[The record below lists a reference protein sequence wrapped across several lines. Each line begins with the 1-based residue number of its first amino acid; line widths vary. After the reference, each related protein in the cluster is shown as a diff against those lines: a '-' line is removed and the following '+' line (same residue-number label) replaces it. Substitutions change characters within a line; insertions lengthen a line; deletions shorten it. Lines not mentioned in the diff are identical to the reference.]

1 VGQVLST
8 SPVRR
13 PALAEVA
20 ENFVGRKTGVP
31 LDFPRGDLVTTPFIM
46 PRMARNLFVTY
57 EETRLGSQLSDFV
70 VPRSHQFIRCSR
82 L

>member
-57 EETRLGSQLSDFV
+57 EENSIRIAV
-70 VPRSHQFIRCSR
+70 VRFRCP
-82 L
+82 